1 MSGGAREHG
10 SPRQAVYAVLSRES
24 RYTRGRAMESRSH
37 SACNA
42 APMGPQRVINQTTVK
57 RRPKLSHA
65 AVVGVPLAL
74 APTTEELSQ
83 RNGWSRPTTRRRTRN
98 LNRRSASAA

>member
-10 SPRQAVYAVLSRES
+10 SPGQVVYAALSRES
-24 RYTRGRAMESRSH
+24 RYTCGRAMKSRSR

-42 APMGPQRVINQTTVK
+42 VPMGPQRVINRATIK

-74 APTTEELSQ
+74 TPTTEELSQ
-83 RNGWSRPTTRRRTRN
+83 RNGWSRPATHRRTRN